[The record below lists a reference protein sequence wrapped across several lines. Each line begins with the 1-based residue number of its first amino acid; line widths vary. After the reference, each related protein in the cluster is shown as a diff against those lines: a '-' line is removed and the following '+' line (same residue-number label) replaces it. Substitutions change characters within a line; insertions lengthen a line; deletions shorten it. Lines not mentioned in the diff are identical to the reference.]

1 MSVREECLII
11 RFDFE
16 SKLCV
21 ITGAGSGIGRALA
34 LDLAARGA
42 ALALCDIDAAGLEET
57 KRLIGDPPTNRIRFD
72 HLDVADAAAIANY
85 AETIRA
91 SLGAADYLFNVAG
104 LTRIGSF
111 EASPLSSFEQIMDV
125 NFWGVVRMAK
135 AFLPQLIETKGGLV
149 NISSLFGLIGY
160 PGQTHYCASKFAVRG
175 FSEALSAEL
184 KDQGVAVTSVH
195 PGGVA
200 TNIVRNAT
208 VDVLPDTL
216 GDRREAEDSFDKAA
230 ITSAAKAAAII
241 LNGAAKKKRRVI
253 VGRDAKFI
261 SFVQR
266 LFPQSYAKLLQRGA
280 PITGN

>member
-1 MSVREECLII
+1 MTNPFSQ
-11 RFDFE
+11 
-16 SKLCV
+16 KLCV

-57 KRLIGDPPTNRIRFD
+57 KRLIGSPPANRIRFD
-72 HLDVADAAAIANY
+72 RLDVADAAAITDY
-85 AETIRA
+85 AETVRT
-91 SLGAADYLFNVAG
+91 SLGAPDYLFNVAG

-125 NFWGVVRMAK
+125 NFWGVVRLAK

-175 FSEALSAEL
+175 FSEALSVEL
-184 KDQGVAVTSVH
+184 KDQGVAVTSFH

-208 VDVLPDTL
+208 VDVLPDTI
-216 GDRREAEDSFDKAA
+216 GDRSEAEANFDKAA

-266 LFPQSYAKLLQRGA
+266 LFPQSYAKLLQRVT